1 MNSINTSGLATRVQ
15 NPLHLR
21 WSACFIAPLFV
32 TGDKATVHNECI
44 TKELSFFFHR
54 RWRGLIR
61 VALNVLL
68 FGRKITPTPVSL
80 ISFRLRN
87 FQLILGFEKRTG
99 KRAILKKKE
108 ERDGRKNPQRYE
120 TFQRINLE
128 GGGEILRSNGTKILR
143 ETYENCAS
151 CNDATSTTVQS
162 QRCNAITL
170 PFQAKSRVSL
180 ALHGI
185 LQNLLY
191 DSLAYIDYYTRNT
204 RNWTII
210 ENRISLRWNFFI
222 PRLDCGGPV
231 SRRHARTRLLAYSRN
246 V

>member
-68 FGRKITPTPVSL
+68 FGRKITPIPVSL
-80 ISFRLRN
+80 
-87 FQLILGFEKRTG
+87 
-99 KRAILKKKE
+99 ILKKKE

>member
-1 MNSINTSGLATRVQ
+1 M
-15 NPLHLR
+15 
-21 WSACFIAPLFV
+21 
-32 TGDKATVHNECI
+32 
-44 TKELSFFFHR
+44 
-54 RWRGLIR
+54 
-61 VALNVLL
+61 ALNVLL
-68 FGRKITPTPVSL
+68 FGRKITPIPVSL
-80 ISFRLRN
+80 INFRLGN

-108 ERDGRKNPQRYE
+108 ERDGRKNPQRYDI
-120 TFQRINLE
+120 FQRINLKR
-128 GGGEILRSNGTKILR
+128 GREILRSNGTKILR

-204 RNWTII
+204 RN
-210 ENRISLRWNFFI
+210 
-222 PRLDCGGPV
+222 
-231 SRRHARTRLLAYSRN
+231 
-246 V
+246 

>member
-1 MNSINTSGLATRVQ
+1 M
-15 NPLHLR
+15 
-21 WSACFIAPLFV
+21 
-32 TGDKATVHNECI
+32 HNEGA
-44 TKELSFFFHR
+44 FFFFSSPVE
-54 RWRGLIR
+54 GLIR

-68 FGRKITPTPVSL
+68 FGRKITPIPVSL
-80 ISFRLRN
+80 INFRLGN

-204 RNWTII
+204 RN
-210 ENRISLRWNFFI
+210 
-222 PRLDCGGPV
+222 
-231 SRRHARTRLLAYSRN
+231 
-246 V
+246 